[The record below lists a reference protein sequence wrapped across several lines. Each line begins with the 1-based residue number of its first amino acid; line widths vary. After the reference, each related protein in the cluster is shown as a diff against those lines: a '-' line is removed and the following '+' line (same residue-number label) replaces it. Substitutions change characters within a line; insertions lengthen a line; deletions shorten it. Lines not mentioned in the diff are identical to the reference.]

1 MRSREIP
8 WIPFVVRVVTRS
20 RQLIRRRRR
29 RRRRRC
35 RKRASCSP
43 RPIY

>member
-29 RRRRRC
+29 RRRC
-35 RKRASCSP
+35 RKRAPCSP